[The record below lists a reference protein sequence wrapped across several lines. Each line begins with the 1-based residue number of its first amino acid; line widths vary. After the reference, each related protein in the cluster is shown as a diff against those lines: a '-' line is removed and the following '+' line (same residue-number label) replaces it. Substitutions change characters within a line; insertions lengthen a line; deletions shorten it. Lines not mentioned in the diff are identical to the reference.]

1 MKFSL
6 SGRIIEVAYKYCK
19 MSIDEFIKMAGEI
32 GYDAVE
38 LRRTQISEK
47 STPEELQQIKE
58 ASQKYNVGIS
68 RIPACS
74 VKDDASM
81 KELEKYADM
90 AVELNCPYLAI
101 GFETTQWAQKAADYL
116 KERDLSIAIQ
126 VHTDGPFE
134 SPELALKTLKE
145 IDRDNFGLMYDPANY
160 FVRRIDYVKAVE
172 QLKDYIFI
180 VSVQCLAEASPDDPN
195 AEEERGFYYKRHLLG
210 QPGGMDFQAVFDAVK
225 KIGFDGY
232 VTVIEPI
239 SELMESRELAKHMYE
254 QLKKMTA

>member
-1 MKFSL
+1 
-6 SGRIIEVAYKYCK
+6 

-47 STPEELQQIKE
+47 TTPEELQQIKQ
-58 ASQKYNVGIS
+58 ATQKYNVGIS

-180 VSVQCLAEASPDDPN
+180 VSVQCLAEASLMMPMPREN
-195 AEEERGFYYKRHLLG
+195 AAFTTSGTYSVSLVG
-210 QPGGMDFQAVFDAVK
+210 W
-225 KIGFDGY
+225 
-232 VTVIEPI
+232 I
-239 SELMESRELAKHMYE
+239 SRRSSMLSRKSALMAMLP
-254 QLKKMTA
+254 